1 MRKPRLSGAARRKL
15 KRQQD
20 AQTRLEVQGR
30 LGGAA
35 VKPLSPELLPPLN
48 VDDLDSVG
56 AYRRELNRVYGQ
68 MRIGAMLPETGTK
81 LAFVLCQGAGLARIE
96 AKLLEAEAIRRELI
110 KLNTAAGNSAVIT
123 RLPSGSNGR
132 AEHMQTSALEPS

>member
-1 MRKPRLSGAARRKL
+1 MAKPKMSGAARRKL
-15 KRQQD
+15 KRQEA
-20 AQTRLEVQGR
+20 AQARLDVQRR
-30 LGGAA
+30 LGGAE

-48 VDDLDSVG
+48 VEDLDSVG

-96 AKLLEAEAIRRELI
+96 QELLEAEAIRNELI
-110 KLNTAAGNSAVIT
+110 KLNQAAGNGAVIT
-123 RLPSGSNGR
+123 RSLPAPFDSV
-132 AEHMQTSALEPS
+132 HTSALSEVPQ